1 MTYLIC
7 PPASTLTTN
16 VILLQIFTDAGK
28 KITFASI
35 KGGQPP
41 VDEGSVEAFKAD
53 DVCNE
58 FLASSETQDAL
69 KQSSKL
75 EDVTFADFGAV
86 FFAGGHGTMWDFPG
100 SVSPS
105 VNSAIEGVYGAGGV
119 VASVCHGPAC
129 LVDAKV
135 GGEYLIKGK
144 QFTCFTN
151 SEETAMSL
159 EGVVPFMLESKLVEL
174 GGVFKGGEDWA
185 SVAVVD
191 GRLVTG
197 QNPASATAAAEK
209 VVELLA

>member
-1 MTYLIC
+1 M
-7 PPASTLTTN
+7 
-16 VILLQIFTDAGK
+16 G
-28 KITFASI
+28 
-35 KGGQPP
+35 
-41 VDEGSVEAFKAD
+41 EAFKEDA
-53 DVCNE
+53 VCNE
-58 FLASSETQDAL
+58 FLADSAVQDAV
-69 KQSSKL
+69 KQSAKL
-75 EDVTFADFGAV
+75 EDVDFSAYGAV

-100 SVSPS
+100 SISAS
-105 VNSAIEGVYGAGGV
+105 VNTAIESVYSAGGV

-135 GGEYLIKGK
+135 DGEYLIKGK

-159 EGVVPFMLESKLVEL
+159 EGVVPFMLESKLTEL

-191 GRLVTG
+191 ERLVTG

-209 VVELLA
+209 VVELLQ